1 MRLDRLIREGDQPCS
16 IIDVASL
23 NSRRCVLDSR
33 FAERHYVG
41 NDGVEST
48 TSRTRCA
55 VPGVRAARSAK
66 SANRRLANLSHLPA
80 ERIEPI
86 SRSVQGEAFVPGAAK
101 ATVTRSLPH
110 GDVADEGTRRWT
122 GCAHAKTRSKPR
134 WRGATSPRFEPVA
147 D

>member
-1 MRLDRLIREGDQPCS
+1 M
-16 IIDVASL
+16 ASL

-110 GDVADEGTRRWT
+110 GDVADEVYAAMDWLRSRQDAIEAALARRHLAPRRTRRGLTLCDLSPSWMT
-122 GCAHAKTRSKPR
+122 GQC
-134 WRGATSPRFEPVA
+134 
-147 D
+147 